1 MNLGPK
7 FKICRRVGDRVF
19 GKCQGTKFT
28 ISGTEKVRRGGKHPK
43 RQPSEYAMQLL
54 EKQKARYTYGLT
66 ERQFGNY
73 ARAVRLKHGG
83 DHVTLLF
90 KKLESRLDNI
100 VYRLGLTN
108 SRQASRQAVAHGHFL
123 VNGRK
128 VRVPSILLKTG
139 DQIAIRPASQ
149 NKGIFANL
157 GEKIQGHQ
165 TPEWLSFDVETLTG
179 LVKGEPVKGQSDATI
194 DFSSILEF
202 YSRC

>member
-1 MNLGPK
+1 MKLGPK

-28 ISGTEKVRRGGKHPK
+28 VSGTERVRRGGKHPK
-43 RQPSEYAMQLL
+43 GQPSEYAQQLT

-66 ERQFGNY
+66 EKQFGNY
-73 ARAVRLKHGG
+73 VRVVRVKQGG
-83 DHVTLLF
+83 DHSTLLF

-108 SRQASRQAVAHGHFL
+108 SRQASRQAVSHGHFML
-123 VNGRK
+123 NNKK
-128 VRVPSILLKTG
+128 VRVPSILLKAG
-139 DQIAIRPASQ
+139 DKITLRPASQ

-157 GEKIQGHQ
+157 GEKVRGNQI
-165 TPEWLSFDVETLTG
+165 PEWLSFDVETATG
-179 LVKGEPVKGQSDATI
+179 VVKGEPVKGQNEANI

-202 YSRC
+202 YSR

>member
-1 MNLGPK
+1 MKLGPK

-28 ISGTEKVRRGGKHPK
+28 VSGTDRVRRGGKHPK
-43 RQPSEYAMQLL
+43 GAPSEYAQQLT

-66 ERQFGNY
+66 EKQFGNY
-73 ARAVRLKHGG
+73 VRLVREKKGS
-83 DHVTLLF
+83 DHVALLF

-100 VYRLGLTN
+100 IYRFGLTS
-108 SRQASRQAVAHGHFL
+108 SRQASRQAVSHGHFL
-123 VNGRK
+123 VNDKR
-128 VRVPSILLKTG
+128 VRIPSMLLKAG
-139 DQIAIRPASQ
+139 DKVTIRPTSQ

-165 TPEWLSFDVETLTG
+165 IPEWLSFDVETSSG
-179 LVKGEPVKGQSDATI
+179 LVKGEPVRSQNDTVI

-202 YSRC
+202 YSR